1 MMEQHICPHCQAI
14 NEPGTLYC
22 TTCNELLDVADVNT
36 GSLHGF
42 QLLPPGHVLRARY
55 TINSLLGQGGMGAV
69 YKIQDEQ
76 FNGRMLA
83 LKELVPNQ
91 LSTQK
96 LSHAVA
102 QFQTEAQL
110 LASLTH
116 PHLPRIYDSFTED
129 ERWYL
134 VMDYIEGQTLE
145 QYVSTMPAG
154 RLSLDA
160 TLAIGIQLASVLNY
174 LHTRPTPIVFRDLKP
189 LNVMITPDNDVFLID
204 FGIARIFK
212 PSQAQDT
219 DTYATL
225 GYAAPEQYSMHQT
238 TPRTDIYS
246 LGVLLHRMLS
256 GYEPKQ
262 SIIPYAL
269 EPLQEYL
276 PQIPPDL
283 SQLVARMT
291 ALAPEERPASMAEVK
306 TALEHITLSVHPVAA
321 IPTLLTAPTSAPI
334 QQPIVIS
341 PFPAQSTSL
350 AYQETLETAPNAPL
364 PPHTSFPDQ
373 SANTDTPSIHA
384 APGDTPPVP
393 HHTPI
398 SKHAFPL
405 SPKRSISRTTLLASI
420 VLIAFLALGAW
431 FAGSRITASYLTH
444 HAQPS
449 SVAHTTPS
457 RTAAVVP
464 TITTNTIA
472 YPSQSQAKAAI
483 SYYYTHE
490 SSFKGKNIIQKF
502 KSLVFGPYSGPKNQP
517 QFFACAQY
525 TFAYVSSPTVTR
537 DIARHTFTF
546 NYKGN
551 RWSVTNMGNW
561 NSC

>member
-1 MMEQHICPHCQAI
+1 MIQQRICPHCQTV
-14 NEPGTLYC
+14 NENGTLYC
-22 TTCNELLDVADVNT
+22 TTCNQLLDIADVNT

-42 QLLPPGHVLRARY
+42 HLLPPGHILHERY

-69 YKIQDEQ
+69 YKVQDGH
-76 FNGRMLA
+76 FDGRILA
-83 LKELVPNQ
+83 IKELVPGF
-91 LSTQK
+91 LSKQK
-96 LSHAVA
+96 LSNVVT
-102 QFQTEAQL
+102 QFQTEAHL
-110 LASLTH
+110 LANLTH

-145 QYVSTMPAG
+145 SYLSHMPAG
-154 RLSLDA
+154 RLSLDTA
-160 TLAIGIQLASVLNY
+160 LAIGIQLASVLNY
-174 LHTRPTPIVFRDLKP
+174 LHTRPTPIIFRDLKP
-189 LNVMITPDNDVFLID
+189 LNVMITPDSDVFLID

-212 PSQAQDT
+212 PGQEQDT

-225 GYAAPEQYSMHQT
+225 GYAAPEQYSAQQT

-283 SQLVARMT
+283 SQLVVHMT
-291 ALAPEERPASMAEVK
+291 ALQPEERPASMAAVK
-306 TALEHITLSVHPVAA
+306 QALEQITLAVHPVAA
-321 IPTLLTAPTSAPI
+321 IPTLVAAPV
-334 QQPIVIS
+334 QEPIVIS

-350 AYQETLETAPNAPL
+350 AHQETLETAPNAPL
-364 PPHTSFPDQ
+364 PPRVSFPRFSGRNDAPVDQ
-373 SANTDTPSIHA
+373 SSLPADKSSLYK
-384 APGDTPPVP
+384 D
-393 HHTPI
+393 
-398 SKHAFPL
+398 SFPL
-405 SPKRSISRTTLLASI
+405 ASKRSISRTTLLASI
-420 VLIAFLALGAW
+420 VLIAFLALGVW
-431 FAGSRITASYLTH
+431 YAGNKITTSYLNH
-444 HAQPS
+444 SAQPTS
-449 SVAHTTPS
+449 IAYTTSHTP
-457 RTAAVVP
+457 AVVP
-464 TITTNTIA
+464 TITTNAIA
-472 YPSQSQAKAAI
+472 YPSQSQAQTAI

-490 SSFKGKNIIQKF
+490 SSFKGKNIIQGF
-502 KSLVFGPYSGPKNQP
+502 KSLQFGPYNGPKNQP

-525 TFAYVSSPTVTR
+525 EFAYVSSPTVTR

-546 NYKGN
+546 NYKGGK
-551 RWSVTNMGNW
+551 WSVTNMGNW

>member
-1 MMEQHICPHCQAI
+1 MIQQRICPHCQTV
-14 NEPGTLYC
+14 NENSTLYC
-22 TTCNELLDVADVNT
+22 TTCNQLLDIADVNT

-42 QLLPPGHVLRARY
+42 QLLPPGHVLHERY

-69 YKIQDEQ
+69 YKVQDGH
-76 FNGRMLA
+76 FDGRILA
-83 LKELVPNQ
+83 IKELVPGS
-91 LSTQK
+91 LSAQK
-96 LSHAVA
+96 LSNAVA
-102 QFQTEAQL
+102 QFQTEAHL
-110 LASLTH
+110 LANLTH

-145 QYVSTMPAG
+145 SYLSHMPAG
-154 RLSLDA
+154 RLSLDT

-174 LHTRPTPIVFRDLKP
+174 LHTRPTPIIFRDLKP
-189 LNVMITPDNDVFLID
+189 LNVMITPDSDVFLID

-212 PSQAQDT
+212 PGQEQDT

-225 GYAAPEQYSMHQT
+225 GYAAPEQYSAQQT

-283 SQLVARMT
+283 SQLVAHMT
-291 ALAPEERPASMAEVK
+291 ALQPEERPASMPEVK
-306 TALEHITLSVHPVAA
+306 QALEQITLAVHPVAA
-321 IPTLLTAPTSAPI
+321 MPTLVAAPAPA
-334 QQPIVIS
+334 QEPIVIS

-364 PPHTSFPDQ
+364 PPRFSSRND
-373 SANTDTPSIHA
+373 AKD
-384 APGDTPPVP
+384 
-393 HHTPI
+393 
-398 SKHAFPL
+398 AFPL
-405 SPKRSISRTTLLASI
+405 SSKHSVSRTTLLASI
-420 VLIAFLALGAW
+420 VLVAFLALGAW
-431 FAGSRITASYLTH
+431 YAGSKITTSYLNH
-444 HAQPS
+444 PAQPAPI
-449 SVAHTTPS
+449 AHTTS
-457 RTAAVVP
+457 HTTAVVP
-464 TITTNTIA
+464 TITTNAIA
-472 YPSQSQAKAAI
+472 YPSQSQAQTAI

-490 SSFKGKNIIQKF
+490 SSFKGKNIIQGF
-502 KSLVFGPYSGPKNQP
+502 KSLQFGPYTGPKNQP

-525 TFAYVSSPTVTR
+525 EFAYVSSPTVTR

-546 NYKGN
+546 NYKGGK
-551 RWSVTNMGNW
+551 WSVTNMGNW